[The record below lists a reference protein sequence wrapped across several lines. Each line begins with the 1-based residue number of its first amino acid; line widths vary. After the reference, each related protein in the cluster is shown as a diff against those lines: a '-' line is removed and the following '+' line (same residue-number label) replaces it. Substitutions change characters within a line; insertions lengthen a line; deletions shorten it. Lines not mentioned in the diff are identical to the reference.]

1 MTHNYF
7 TQGDN
12 INDPKILKQL
22 LENSSQ
28 ELAVKLQSLPIYDSE
43 QIDFKDLEDRIM
55 AAIAREMGVNLD
67 KLSDAILNGE
77 PVPSMRV
84 RGILHDEIVL
94 DPFDL
99 ELPTKPD
106 QVLVGVAGSS
116 TPLGMAS
123 IALTNLGDSMR
134 RTGKI
139 VDHVPS
145 QCQLEIKPPSDLH
158 ARMLKILKEM
168 DESPY
173 DDSFLRMPD
182 PLPKMYG
189 SDDINDTPRD
199 PDTERRS
206 KNRAKRKKKAK
217 TKRKGGRRG

>member
-1 MTHNYF
+1 MTNNYF

-28 ELAVKLQSLPIYDSE
+28 ELAVKLQALPIYDSE

-123 IALTNLGDSMR
+123 IALTSLGDSMR

-168 DESPY
+168 DEPPY